1 MIKKN
6 NMKFKWIWLCVILLF
21 TSVAATAVVFFSRL
35 DPFLLDDDG
44 AISLI
49 TDDNTD
55 VNEDVDVDDTDVD
68 TNNSTPGNSIENNK
82 DSENNNQEDNKVS
95 TPTYKPGFEASDD
108 KVVWKTNTQVE
119 IFRVSYENGEQVVTV
134 NSDNKDKVIAPGTE
148 NSYTFKLKNT
158 GNVALDYTVEVDAY
172 FTPADVVIPV
182 TGRIN
187 RYDGKWLAGDND
199 NFAEVSVLNNAADNA
214 TLGAGNYTYYTL
226 DWVWPFERGDDEYDT
241 FLGNLATEQDLE
253 FTIVIKT
260 TATANVDADDD
271 GGITPPTT
279 GDIFNVSFW
288 LFIAAASLI
297 LMIILFIIQRKNNNS
312 NDEEVE
318 CP

>member
-44 AISLI
+44 AISLV
-49 TDDNTD
+49 TDDNAEVTD
-55 VNEDVDVDDTDVD
+55 DIGDAEED
-68 TNNSTPGNSIENNK
+68 TNNGTPGNNAENN
-82 DSENNNQEDNKVS
+82 ENNNNNNQEDNKVS

-199 NFAEVSVLNNAADNA
+199 NFAEVSVLNNAADKG
-214 TLGAGNYTYYTL
+214 TLGSGNYTYYTL
-226 DWVWPFERGDDEYDT
+226 DWVWSFERGDDEYDT

-253 FTIVIKT
+253 FTIMIKT

-279 GDIFNVSFW
+279 GDIFNISFW
-288 LFIAAASLI
+288 IFIAAASLI

-318 CP
+318 CS